1 MDVYTFKGKLCRVC
15 TMCED
20 ELITLQRLLEMG
32 VIMAEELCSIS
43 SLMGKFESGGH
54 NEKSSGASIE
64 FED

>member
-1 MDVYTFKGKLCRVC
+1 
-15 TMCED
+15 MCED

-64 FED
+64 FEDWSEKSVFSGKSGG